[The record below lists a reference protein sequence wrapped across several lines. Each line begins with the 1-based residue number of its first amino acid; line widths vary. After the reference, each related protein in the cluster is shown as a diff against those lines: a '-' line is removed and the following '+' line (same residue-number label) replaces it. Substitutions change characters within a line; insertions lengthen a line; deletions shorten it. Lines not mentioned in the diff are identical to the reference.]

1 MISELSEN
9 NSRALRKPKLSDGVR
24 SLASMM
30 KAGRWRA
37 AARKAWLITHK

>member
-24 SLASMM
+24 SLDPMM
-30 KAGRWRA
+30 KAGPWYA
-37 AARKAWLITHK
+37 AARNAWLITHK